1 VALPTLS
8 PEDREKALA
17 KAAEARKARALVKEQ
32 LKKGQR
38 TLQGT
43 IAEAD
48 NSDIIGKMKVT
59 ALLESLPG
67 VGKVRAGQVME
78 KLGIS
83 ETRRVGGL
91 GPKQRKN
98 LVEEFKD

>member
-1 VALPTLS
+1 
-8 PEDREKALA
+8 
-17 KAAEARKARALVKEQ
+17 
-32 LKKGQR
+32 
-38 TLQGT
+38 
-43 IAEAD
+43 
-48 NSDIIGKMKVT
+48 MKVT